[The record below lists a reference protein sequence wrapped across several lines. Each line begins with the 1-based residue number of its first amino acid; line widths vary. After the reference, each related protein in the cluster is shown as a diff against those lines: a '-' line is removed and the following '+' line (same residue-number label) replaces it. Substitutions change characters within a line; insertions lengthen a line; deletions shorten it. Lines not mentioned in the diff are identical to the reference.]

1 MTIKFRVTIASLGAS
16 FDVNAGE
23 TILDAAENAGF
34 NLPYG
39 CRRGMCGTCVA
50 RVCAGE
56 VNMPGDDLFGL
67 MDDERERGYILM
79 CSTYA
84 VSDLELDDVGLLP

>member
-1 MTIKFRVTIASLGAS
+1 MSFRVTIPSLGKS
-16 FDVNAGE
+16 FKANRGE
-23 TILDAAENAGF
+23 TILEAAENAGLD
-34 NLPYG
+34 LPYG

-50 RVCAGE
+50 RVLSGE
-56 VNMPGDDLFGL
+56 VSMPGEDLFGL

-84 VSDLELDDVGLLP
+84 ASDLEIDDVGFTP